1 MAEEADGAG
10 RSQLDLFAQTAG
22 QVEVHEALP
31 LLRGA
36 DAVVGQLLHRDP
48 VDALRV
54 PDPVVHLHQ
63 HRKCKLACAWSA
75 LKCRGCFK
83 NKTTAAAG
91 FTITR
96 P

>member
-1 MAEEADGAG
+1 MAEDAGGAG
-10 RSQLDLFAQTAG
+10 RSQLDLSAQAAG

-31 LLRGA
+31 LFRGA

-54 PDPVVHLHQ
+54 PDPVVHLRQ
-63 HRKCKLACAWSA
+63 HRKGKLARAWSA

-83 NKTTAAAG
+83 NKATAAAS